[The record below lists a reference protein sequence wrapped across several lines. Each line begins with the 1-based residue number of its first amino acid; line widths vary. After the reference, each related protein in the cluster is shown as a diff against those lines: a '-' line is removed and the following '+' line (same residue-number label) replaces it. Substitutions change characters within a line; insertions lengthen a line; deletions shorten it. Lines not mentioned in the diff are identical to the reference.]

1 MPIKIIIYNDMQTNG
16 NGYIC
21 NIFLKNKTILYNIYD
36 TKD

>member
-1 MPIKIIIYNDMQTNG
+1 MSIKIIIYNDMQTNG

-21 NIFLKNKTILYNIYD
+21 NIFLKNKTYYIYD